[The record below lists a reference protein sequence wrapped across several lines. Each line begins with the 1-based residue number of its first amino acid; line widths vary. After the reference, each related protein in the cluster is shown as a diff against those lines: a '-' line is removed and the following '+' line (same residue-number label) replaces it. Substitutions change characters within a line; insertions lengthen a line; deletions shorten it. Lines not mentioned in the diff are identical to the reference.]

1 MSDGPRG
8 RRPFTPSNDR
18 FGQKGPDGN
27 RRDEGRR
34 EGHGNDRSG
43 GNREG
48 HGNDRSGGNR
58 EGGFYN
64 RGPRPGSDRRDARP
78 ANPQTV
84 QWRTVHYQVV
94 TMDEEEW
101 GDALENRLNALGRD
115 GWRLVAIDAGRQ
127 YVFTQGD

>member
-48 HGNDRSGGNR
+48 
-58 EGGFYN
+58 GFYN

-84 QWRTVHYQVV
+84 QRRTVHYQVV